1 MSNITKLRPR
11 QLSNKEEQSDKKDS
25 KWIGLLT
32 WFLVSAIL
40 AYVVLYSWNPEYL
53 QKKDELKKPI
63 GVSDPMMTLIA
74 SAVIGLVVVLIV
86 WFVQRK

>member
-11 QLSNKEEQSDKKDS
+11 QLSNKEEVSEKKGS
-25 KWIGLLT
+25 KWMSLLT

-53 QKKDELKKPI
+53 QKKDELGKRT
-63 GVSDPMMTLIA
+63 GVSDPMMTLLA
-74 SAVIGLVVVLIV
+74 SVVVGLIVAVIV
-86 WFVQRK
+86 WLVQRK